1 MVTEPQSQAPLAVAK
16 YATSFRRLFLGTSC
30 DVDVVVDLVSFDTV
44 VTIAMRSVLSGRPTF
59 AIMLDDVRLLTRSLE
74 VIRNSAAVLE
84 SRVRDATDHQLNV
97 SVAGAVAIVT
107 RAPGKPARYS
117 LSIGSFH
124 QEGELS
130 ELDLKDLDASIDE
143 IDMLVKDT
151 VAKVRG
157 V

>member
-1 MVTEPQSQAPLAVAK
+1 MASEPQTQAVAK
-16 YATSFRRLFLGTSC
+16 YATSFRRQFLGTSC

-59 AIMLDDVRLLTRSLE
+59 AIMLDDVRLLTNSLK
-74 VIRNSAAVLE
+74 VVRNSASLLQ

-97 SVAGAVAIVT
+97 SVAGAVAIV
-107 RAPGKPARYS
+107 AQPPGKAAHYS
-117 LSIGSFH
+117 LSIGAFH

-143 IDMLVKDT
+143 IDTLVKDT

-157 V
+157 A